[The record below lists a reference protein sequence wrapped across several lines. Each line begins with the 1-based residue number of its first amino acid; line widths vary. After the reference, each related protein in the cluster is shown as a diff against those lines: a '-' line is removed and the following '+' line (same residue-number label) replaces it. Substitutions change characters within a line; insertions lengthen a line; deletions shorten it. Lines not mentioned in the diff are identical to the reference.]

1 MGMDVLLNFHSMHPT
16 EYMDF
21 VSLNRLIAAIQV
33 LLPFFSEH
41 SSGKTIVC
49 LKNVY
54 TFQFI

>member
-1 MGMDVLLNFHSMHPT
+1 MGLNFHSMHPT

-33 LLPFFSEH
+33 LLPLFSEH

-49 LKNVY
+49 LKNIY
-54 TFQFI
+54 TFWFG

>member
-33 LLPFFSEH
+33 LLPLFSEH

-49 LKNVY
+49 LKNIY
-54 TFQFI
+54 TFWFG

>member
-33 LLPFFSEH
+33 LLPLFFQSTQVV
-41 SSGKTIVC
+41 KRLC
-49 LKNVY
+49 A
-54 TFQFI
+54 